1 MTSAILIFTFLVFLM
16 MGVPLAISLAL
27 STIVVLFTGDLPF
40 TLVAQRM
47 VTSNDSFEFMAVPFF
62 MIAGEFMDVSG
73 MSRRLL
79 EFADSLVGWLI
90 GGIGMVVCVSC
101 MFFSAIS
108 GTNLA
113 TIAAVGPI
121 ALPQMRK
128 LGYDDG
134 FSAATMAASGT
145 TGIVI
150 PPSNAMIIYG
160 VIAGVSIGELFLGGM
175 GPGLLM
181 GFSMCVLIYFT
192 SKKRGYGTA
201 KTFSIRE
208 VWRTFRGAL
217 LGLIMPIIVLG
228 GIYGGIFTP
237 TESAAVAAIYAI
249 TITLLL
255 HRDKLTKGVAL
266 QVMKTSVI
274 STAVVMF
281 IVDAAGLFS
290 WFITSERVPHDVAAL
305 FISITSSPYGIMV
318 LINLFLLV
326 VGCLINTSTAII
338 ILAPILVP
346 IVKSVGID
354 PVFFG
359 IIMIVNLSI
368 GTITPPVGADL
379 FLAQTITGVKIETII
394 KQVLP
399 FIMVL
404 ILDLAI
410 LIYIPEITM
419 WLPNLMRN

>member
-1 MTSAILIFTFLVFLM
+1 MTTTILILTFLFFLM
-16 MGVPLAISLAL
+16 IGVPLAISLAL

-40 TLVAQRM
+40 TLVAQRI
-47 VTSNDSFEFMAVPFF
+47 VTSNDSFEFLAVPFF

-90 GGIGMVVCVSC
+90 GGVGMVVCVSC

-150 PPSNAMIIYG
+150 PPSNAMVIYG
-160 VIAGVSIGELFLGGM
+160 VIAGVSIGELFLGGL

-192 SKKRGYGTA
+192 SKKRGYGVA

-208 VWRTFRGAL
+208 VWQTFRGA
-217 LGLIMPIIVLG
+217 VLG

-237 TESAAVAAIYAI
+237 TESAAVAAIYGIA
-249 TITLLL
+249 ITLLL

-266 QVMKTSVI
+266 QIMKTSVI
-274 STAVVMF
+274 STSVVLF

-305 FISITSSPYGIMV
+305 MISITSNPYGIMA
-318 LINLFLLV
+318 LINILLLI
-326 VGCLINTSTAII
+326 VGCLVNTSTAII

-359 IIMIVNLSI
+359 IILIVNLSI

-394 KQVLP
+394 KQVFP
-399 FIMVL
+399 FILVL
-404 ILDLAI
+404 LLDLAI
-410 LIYIPEITM
+410 LIYVPQITM
-419 WLPNLMRN
+419 WLPNLMRS